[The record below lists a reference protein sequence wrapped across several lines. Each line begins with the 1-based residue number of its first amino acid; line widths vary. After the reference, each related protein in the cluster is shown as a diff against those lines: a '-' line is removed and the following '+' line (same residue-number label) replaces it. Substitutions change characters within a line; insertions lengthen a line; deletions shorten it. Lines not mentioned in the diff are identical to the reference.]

1 MRNMSRHTVALV
13 SCLFFL
19 VLAELGARAITDVES
34 SQAAGG
40 SEECHDLRRHLRPFQ
55 SGQGHWLA
63 VLPNT
68 YRVCTRR

>member
-40 SEECHDLRRHLRPFQ
+40 SEEQR
-55 SGQGHWLA
+55 
-63 VLPNT
+63 
-68 YRVCTRR
+68 